1 MNRNQE
7 KVERFLKEKNIQHL
21 PQALMIDLVA
31 EIGEVAKE
39 ILENSD
45 YGKRETESSKELADE
60 MGDAFYS
67 LISLANYFGIDLDR
81 TLDKTLEKYEERLKK
96 GGLSSR
102 AEYE

>member
-1 MNRNQE
+1 MNKNQE
-7 KVERFLKEKNIQHL
+7 KVEKFLKESSMQHF

-45 YGKRETESSKELADE
+45 YGKTKTESSEDLTNE

-67 LISLANYFGIDLDR
+67 LISLANHFEIDLDKA
-81 TLDKTLEKYEERLKK
+81 LDKALGKYKERLKK

-102 AEYE
+102 AEHE